1 MGAVNFKP
9 GRTFG
14 AGDTVTVNL
23 SGMNSKGGCSSRQYT
38 VKQPIQPN
46 TNIWSV
52 SDGVTKEPH
61 GTA

>member
-1 MGAVNFKP
+1 MPCSYGDMGAVNFKP

-23 SGMNSKGGCSSRQYT
+23 SGMNSKDGCSSLQYT

-46 TNIWSV
+46 TII
-52 SDGVTKEPH
+52 
-61 GTA
+61 